1 MFRVQSM
8 FPLQPVFPSP
18 PEAAMSGRGDFFLWR
33 EKQELSP
40 RAGGVPLKQAHYH
53 QRLVSLKG
61 CISPF
66 LLHGALVRH
75 APEPSYPL
83 QSAATRKET

>member
-1 MFRVQSM
+1 M
-8 FPLQPVFPSP
+8 FPLQPIFPSP
-18 PEAAMSGRGDFFLWR
+18 PEAEMSGRGDFFLWR

-40 RAGGVPLKQAHYH
+40 GAGGVPLKPPHCH

-66 LLHGALVRH
+66 LLHGPLVRH
-75 APEPSYPL
+75 AAEPSCPL
-83 QSAATRKET
+83 QSAATTKES